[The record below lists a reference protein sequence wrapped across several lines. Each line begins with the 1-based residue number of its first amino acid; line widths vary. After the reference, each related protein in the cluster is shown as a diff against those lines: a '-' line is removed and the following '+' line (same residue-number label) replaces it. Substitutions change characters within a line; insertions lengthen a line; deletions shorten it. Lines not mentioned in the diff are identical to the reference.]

1 MKINKED
8 VDKIAGLAK
17 LTFTDEEKESFRG
30 NLEEIVSY
38 VEKLNEL
45 DTEAVEPTYY
55 IQDAGNAFREDVVQP
70 SLSQEDA
77 LANAPGKAHGFF
89 RVPKIIET
97 GGGA

>member
-1 MKINKED
+1 MKITRED
-8 VDKIAGLAK
+8 VDKIASLAK

-30 NLEEIVSY
+30 HLEEIVSY

-45 DTEAVEPTYY
+45 ETESVEPTYY
-55 IQDAGNAFREDVVQP
+55 IQEPGNAFRKDEIRP
-70 SLSQEDA
+70 SLSQEEA

-89 RVPKIIET
+89 RVPKVIQT